1 MMVKGGRRGNDGETG
16 VRVWSRMPSSHG
28 GDFIVGVWR
37 ETAGGREGQM
47 RASVSRYAQR
57 EG

>member
-1 MMVKGGRRGNDGETG
+1 MVKGGRRGNDGEMG
-16 VRVWSRMPSSHG
+16 VGVWSRMPSSHG
-28 GDFIVGVWR
+28 GGFIMGVWR